1 MLKFIRRYQT
11 WILAIGGTLLMVVFL
26 LPQAA
31 QQLGGDPRKRTY
43 ATLEGGKIT
52 IGERS
57 IASRQ
62 VDALQSFVPILLPQL
77 GIDPDNDI
85 DHYMLLTA
93 EARRHGLVGGPA
105 DGEAW
110 VPQLATELV
119 NAMFFQ
125 QFGSVDNFINSP
137 AYTAE
142 VERAQN
148 ELINRVP
155 FAAGRSQLMLDEFY
169 QAMANLRGIQRLI
182 RQTNSAARV
191 ANYQV
196 VNAAKDRLNAAY
208 VTAVP
213 VLAGVIDDD
222 FQPTDEQLQATFEQ
236 YKDIAPSGGEFAVGY
251 TLPRR
256 IKFQWLTLDR
266 TRLANA
272 VTVDPVELRKAW
284 QRDRETYPGEF
295 TEERDTVRTALTDAA
310 VARAMNVADRVI
322 RSEVLTSTR
331 RLEKTGNYYDL
342 PRDWTPIDL
351 EAVSVAVAEALESEM
366 GIATR
371 RPSITYRDIDWTE
384 LGDIAQIP
392 GLGQAAFRT
401 GSQSTPLSVAL
412 DRLNAFDPDASLLPL
427 QVGVP
432 VVDPVLSD
440 TLGNQY
446 YVLVTEAREVSPPD
460 SYEEVRRQ
468 LTFDTR
474 DLRRY
479 EMLLADQDNLLD
491 IAKREGLA
499 PIQERYSNSTT
510 LEQADGRPRPRIQ
523 IDENIEV
530 RPDSVLAIS
539 SSIFNRASFRD
550 AVLEH
555 ARTIDPTLMGD
566 AIPEDQRYFV
576 VELPRIKAIAIC
588 QMELYV
594 PISAER
600 FRGIAP
606 GLTLQTTRDQLV
618 SVLGAGNVGP
628 LAYDTLVERLQ
639 YDVRDRDPADDI
651 DTNEDAE
658 SEEAGENSA
667 PA

>member
-11 WILAIGGTLLMVVFL
+11 WILAIGGTLLMIVFL

-43 ATLEGGKIT
+43 ATIEGGKIT

-57 IASRQ
+57 LASRQ
-62 VDALQSFVPILLPQL
+62 VDALQSYVPILLPQL
-77 GIDPDNDI
+77 GIDPENEV
-85 DHYMLLTA
+85 DHYMLMTA
-93 EARRHGLVGGPA
+93 EAERYGLVGGPA

-110 VPQLATELV
+110 VPQLAEELV
-119 NAMFFQ
+119 RALFFQ
-125 QFGSVDNFINSP
+125 QFGSGDFLQSP
-137 AYTAE
+137 AYLAE
-142 VERAQN
+142 VERAQS
-148 ELINRVP
+148 ELLNRVP

-169 QAMANLRGIQRLI
+169 QALANLRGIQRLI

-191 ANYQV
+191 PDYQV
-196 VNAAKDRLNAAY
+196 VNAAKDRLNVAY

-213 VLAGVIDDD
+213 VLAGVVDDD
-222 FQPTDEQLQATFEQ
+222 FQPTDEQLQATFERF
-236 YKDIAPSGGEFAVGY
+236 KDLSPSGGEFAVGY

-266 TRLANA
+266 MRLANA

-295 TEERDTVRTALTDAA
+295 ADEREAVRTALTDAA

-322 RSEVLTSTR
+322 RSEVLSSTR

-342 PRDWTPIDL
+342 PRDWTPTDL
-351 EAVSVAVAEALESEM
+351 EAVSVAVAEALENEL
-366 GIATR
+366 GITTR

-392 GLGQAAFRT
+392 GLGQASFRT
-401 GSQSTPLSVAL
+401 GSQSTPLSLAL
-412 DRLNAFDPDASLLPL
+412 ERLDAFDPDASLLPM

-460 SYEEVRRQ
+460 TYEDVRRQ

-479 EMLLADQDNLLD
+479 ETLLADKESLLD
-491 IAKREGLA
+491 TAKREGLE
-499 PIQERYSNSTT
+499 PIEQRFSTSTT

-523 IDENIEV
+523 INENIQV
-530 RPDSVLAIS
+530 RPDSVLALS
-539 SSIFNRASFRD
+539 SSVFNRASFRD

-555 ARTIDPTLMGD
+555 ARTIDPMLMGD
-566 AIPEDQRYFV
+566 AIPEDERYFI

-594 PISAER
+594 PISSER
-600 FRGIAP
+600 FRGVAG

-618 SVLGAGNVGP
+618 TVLGPDGLGP
-628 LAYDTLVERLQ
+628 LAYEKLVDRFN
-639 YDVRDRDPADDI
+639 YIVRDRDPADTAESDET
-651 DTNEDAE
+651 DDDAE
-658 SEEAGENSA
+658 SDSGEPS